1 MPGDS
6 NFFFSQKAM
15 RWEGWILSVLPAPL
29 LVMGA
34 VMSFLMPP
42 DVEKNMQAMGWPASV
57 APIIGMLNLGSLVL
71 YLIPRTAVLGAILL
85 TGYLGGAVA
94 THLRVGETGMSFV
107 PVAFGVVIWLGLY
120 LRDARIR
127 ELLPLRKPT

>member
-1 MPGDS
+1 MPADS

-42 DVEKNMQAMGWPASV
+42 DVEKNMQAMGWSANV
-57 APIIGMLNLGSLVL
+57 APIIG
-71 YLIPRTAVLGAILL
+71 IL

-94 THLRVGETGMSFV
+94 TPLRVGETGMCFV
-107 PVAFGVVIWLGLY
+107 PVAFGIVFWLGLY

-127 ELLPLRKPT
+127 ELLPFRKST

>member
-1 MPGDS
+1 MPADS

-15 RWEGWILSVLPAPL
+15 RWEGWILSVLPAPM

-42 DVEKNMQAMGWPASV
+42 DVEKNMQAMGWSASV
-57 APIIGMLNLGSLVL
+57 APIIGILNLVSLAL
-71 YLIPRTAVLGAILL
+71 YLIPQTAVLGAILL

-94 THLRVGETGMSFV
+94 THLRVGETGMCWV
-107 PVAFGVVIWLGLY
+107 PVAFGVVFWLGLY
-120 LRDARIR
+120 LRDVRIR
-127 ELLPLRKPT
+127 ELVPLRKL